1 VNPFLKAVIWLRGL
15 FVPESDPASKPV
27 FFLSQRASE
36 EFFDKSAVVAGD
48 RARMVDAEKECV
60 SEFEIQEV
68 RIEHGIG
75 EQAVALLFVAAQNDS
90 NILKIRRAPVLVI

>member
-1 VNPFLKAVIWLRGL
+1 VT
-15 FVPESDPASKPV
+15 D
-27 FFLSQRASE
+27 
-36 EFFDKSAVVAGD
+36 
-48 RARMVDAEKECV
+48 ARMVDAEKECV